1 MIVIF
6 LYKYIKDK
14 INSLKLNKKLNKK
27 YNNKNNNN
35 NIKKN
40 NKHILIT
47 IYKIYDSYIS
57 L

>member
-14 INSLKLNKKLNKK
+14 INSLKLNKK
-27 YNNKNNNN
+27 YNNKNNKN

-47 IYKIYDSYIS
+47 IYEDYE
-57 L
+57 LT